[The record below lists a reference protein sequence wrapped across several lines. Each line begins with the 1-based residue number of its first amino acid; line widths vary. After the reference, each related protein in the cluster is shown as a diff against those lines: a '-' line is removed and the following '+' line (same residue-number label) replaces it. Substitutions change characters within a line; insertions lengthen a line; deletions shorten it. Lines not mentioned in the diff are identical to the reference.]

1 MSTELEHEL
10 KHLIVEALMLEDV
23 TPDEIEAEA
32 ALFGDGLG
40 LDSIDA
46 LELAV
51 AIERRFGVKVQ
62 PSNELA
68 PKIFG
73 SVRTL
78 AQYVEAN
85 RSTTE

>member
-1 MSTELEHEL
+1 
-10 KHLIVEALMLEDV
+10 MLEDV
-23 TPDEIEAEA
+23 VPTGIATEA
-32 ALFGDGLG
+32 ALFGEGLG

-51 AIERRFGVKVQ
+51 AIERRFGVKVEPGEQ
-62 PSNELA
+62 A
-68 PKIFG
+68 PKIFS

-85 RSTTE
+85 RATPA